1 MNKVTILKE
10 AALALENAL
19 EGVNGDKESVSQYH
33 ATGGLWEGKCQALND
48 LGLKEINIAL
58 YVGYEIEPGPEE
70 KVLVFYRSL
79 NPSREFSAE
88 WHMSVAVT
96 KTLNLLNV
104 QIKGI
109 NC

>member
-1 MNKVTILKE
+1 MEKVMLSKE
-10 AALALENAL
+10 EALALESAL

-33 ATGGLWEGKCQALND
+33 ATSGLWEGKCQALND

-58 YVGYEIEPGPEE
+58 YVGYEIEKGPEE
-70 KVLVFYRSL
+70 MVYDYYLKNIERGPVIENV
-79 NPSREFSAE
+79 
-88 WHMSVAVT
+88 
-96 KTLNLLNV
+96 LNLLNI